1 MKKIMMMAAVAA
13 AVLTSCSNSELIE
26 LSDSRA
32 IGFETYVGKASTR
45 GVPVTGNQFA
55 DGQSIKV
62 WGFYTDSQ
70 MTGTTYDATATG
82 IPNLEGAVITKTG
95 GNWTYSPQAYW
106 KNGKAHTFFAS
117 APGEATATLASGVF
131 SYTVQD
137 EVANQVDFMV
147 ADALKNDKWDEASTP
162 DPAKQVFAFR
172 HALSQIKYSVGL
184 TEVAEADASDVKV
197 KSIKVEALAAGND
210 EAIAGFYT
218 TGDIDIVGRA
228 ADAGVLVWTNLSGEN
243 KTGYMVMPDAEVA
256 LGDAVA
262 TSIADYKLVP
272 DATDGVLML
281 LPQKTVGNVRFTV
294 TLSYTALK
302 ETGTPTK
309 EVSVLINTTAAQTWE
324 VNKIY
329 HYKLGISM
337 PQALKQK
344 AIEFDDNNMIIE
356 PWDATVN
363 DTELAGNTPEP

>member
-1 MKKIMMMAAVAA
+1 MKKIIMKAAVAA
-13 AVLTSCSNSELIE
+13 AVLTGCSNSELVE

-45 GVPVTGNQFA
+45 GVPVTGNKFA

-62 WGFYTDSQ
+62 WGFYTDNQ
-70 MTGTTYDATATG
+70 MTGTTYDATASA
-82 IPNLEGAVITKTG
+82 IPNLEGAQITKTA

-117 APGEATATLASGVF
+117 APGETTATLAAGVF

-147 ADALKNDKWDEASTP
+147 ADALKNDKWDETSTP

-184 TEVAEADASDVKV
+184 TELAETDASEVKV
-197 KSIKVEALAAGND
+197 KSVKIEALATGDDETVAGL
-210 EAIAGFYT
+210 YT
-218 TGDIDIVGRA
+218 TGNIDIIGRA
-228 ADAGVLVWTNLSGEN
+228 ADAGALAWTNLSGEN
-243 KTGYMVMPDAEVA
+243 KKGYMVTPDAEIA

-262 TSIADYKLVP
+262 ASSADYTLVP
-272 DATDGVLML
+272 DATDGTLML
-281 LPQKTVGNVRFTV
+281 LPQTTAGNVRFTV
-294 TLSYTALK
+294 TLSYKALK

-309 EVSVLINTTAAQTWE
+309 EVSVLINTTATQTWE

-344 AIEFDDNNMIIE
+344 AIEFDDTNMTIE
-356 PWDATVN
+356 PWDTTVTDTKLTGGTVN
-363 DTELAGNTPEP
+363 P